1 MTPDV
6 ISMGEP
12 LLEFNATG
20 AGSFREVRNYE
31 VGWGG
36 DTSNFAVAVSRL
48 GGSVGYVCRLGDD
61 DFGQIFLDLWQAE
74 GVDTTHVI
82 REEGASTGIYFISR
96 RGVAHSFTYYR
107 NDSGASHLSPEDA
120 PEEYIAGAKVFHT
133 SGITQAISNSAC
145 DAVFHAIDVAR
156 DAGVLVSYDPN
167 VRLKLWGLRH
177 VRAVMLETI
186 GLADFV
192 LPSLDDGRV
201 ITGLDDPEA
210 IASQLLEWGPQAV
223 ALKMGNEGVLLA
235 ASGGLYRF
243 GPFEADVVD
252 TTGAGDAFDGAFVVA
267 YLQGRSLPEC
277 ARFANAAAA
286 LTTTGWG
293 AVTPIPQRADV
304 EALLA
309 RA

>member
-6 ISMGEP
+6 VSVGEP
-12 LLEFNATG
+12 LLEFNATE
-20 AGSFREVRNYE
+20 AGPLREVRNYE

-48 GGSVGYVCRLGDD
+48 GGSVGYVCRLGAD

-82 REEGASTGIYFISR
+82 LEEGASTGIYFISR
-96 RGVAHSFTYYR
+96 RGVTHSFTYYR
-107 NDSGASHLSPEDA
+107 KDSAASHLSPEDV

-145 DAVFHAIDVAR
+145 DTVFHAIEVAR

-167 VRLKLWGLRH
+167 VRLKLWGLQ
-177 VRAVMLETI
+177 RARAIILETI
-186 GLADFV
+186 SLVDFV
-192 LPSLDDGRV
+192 LPSLDDARV
-201 ITGLDDPEA
+201 ITGLNDPEA
-210 IASQLLEWGPQAV
+210 IASQLLERGPQAV
-223 ALKMGNEGVLLA
+223 ALKLGGEGVLLA
-235 ASGGLYRF
+235 TSEGLQRF
-243 GPFEADVVD
+243 EPFEVDVVD

-267 YLQGRSLPEC
+267 YLQGRPLPEC

-286 LTTTGWG
+286 LTTTSWG
-293 AVTPIPQRADV
+293 AVTPIPRKEEV
-304 EALLA
+304 EALLK
-309 RA
+309 RT